1 MSAATML
8 ATILILL
15 CCCPSN
21 AQAPTSPNGT
31 RSQGA
36 AEKKPNAGAK
46 QQEQPQEAK
55 PLPQVSPAAR
65 YDYQTEVTYILQH
78 LNRFRSPYQGPS
90 SFLSR
95 DETELTHT
103 YTLYAGMRVIP
114 NLEVYVNPELA
125 LGHGVSFGQ
134 GLAGY
139 TNGDVIGQQALRPL
153 PYLARYFVRWRI
165 PMRHLTSHKGK
176 EEVAEEET
184 GRALNIIPD
193 TVPAHRLVLTA
204 GKFAVS
210 DIFDTNS
217 YANNPRTQF
226 LNNAFGNNL
235 AYDYAEEV
243 RGYDLGAS
251 AVWVNP
257 EWIVRFGTFAMP
269 VTAGSADLS
278 YNWTHDHSEQLEVEL
293 HPQVLRG
300 DKPPF
305 IVRLLGWRNVGN
317 IARYL
322 DALAQTRPGGPP
334 SLAAVEKRG
343 TIRTGLGINFEQ
355 ALSDGGATG
364 VFGRLGWADAMRES
378 YNFAECDQFFSLGGQ
393 VSGSH
398 WHRKDDRMA
407 LAYAISGIGRSHQAY
422 LAAGG
427 VGLALGDGKLNYGSE
442 RIFEAYYSYQVVK
455 PLAVSLDFQD
465 IENPGFNRDRGP
477 ATLWSVR
484 LHAQF

>member
-1 MSAATML
+1 MRS
-8 ATILILL
+8 IYGLILVL
-15 CCCPSN
+15 TLASPGPARGQAPDN
-21 AQAPTSPNGT
+21 AQKQTAP
-31 RSQGA
+31 
-36 AEKKPNAGAK
+36 EKKTNAGARK
-46 QQEQPQEAK
+46 QEQPKGAK
-55 PLPQVSPAAR
+55 PLPAVSPTAR
-65 YDYQTEVTYILQH
+65 YDYQSEITFILQH

-103 YTLYAGMRVIP
+103 YTLYAGIRPIP
-114 NLEVYVNPELA
+114 NLELYVNPELA

-139 TNGDVIGQQALRPL
+139 PNGDLIGQQALRPL

-165 PMRHLTSHKGK
+165 PMPHLFPHKGG

-184 GRALNIIPD
+184 GRALNIIPAR
-193 TVPAHRLVLTA
+193 VPAHRLVLSA

-226 LNNAFGNNL
+226 LNDAFGNNL
-235 AYDYAEEV
+235 AYDYAQEV

-257 EWIVRFGTFAMP
+257 DWVVRFGTFAMP
-269 VTAGSADLS
+269 VTAGSADLA

-300 DKPPF
+300 GKPPF

-317 IARYL
+317 MGRYV
-322 DALAQTRPGGPP
+322 DALALAPPGGPP
-334 SLAAVEKRG
+334 SITAVERRG
-343 TIRTGLGINFEQ
+343 TVKTGLGINFEQ
-355 ALSDGGATG
+355 ALADGGATG
-364 VFGRLGWADAMRES
+364 MFGRLGWADDSRES
-378 YNFAECDQFFSLGGQ
+378 FNFAECDEFYSFGGQ
-393 VSGSH
+393 LSGAR
-398 WHRKDDRMA
+398 WHRKDDRIGIG
-407 LAYAISGIGRSHQAY
+407 YAISGISRSHRNY

-427 VGLALGDGKLNYGSE
+427 VGLALGDGRLNYGQE
-442 RIFEAYYSYQVVK
+442 RTFEAYYSYQVAK
-455 PLAVSLDFQD
+455 PLVVSLDFQD
-465 IENPGFNRDRGP
+465 VQDPGYNRDRGA

-484 LHAQF
+484 LHMQF